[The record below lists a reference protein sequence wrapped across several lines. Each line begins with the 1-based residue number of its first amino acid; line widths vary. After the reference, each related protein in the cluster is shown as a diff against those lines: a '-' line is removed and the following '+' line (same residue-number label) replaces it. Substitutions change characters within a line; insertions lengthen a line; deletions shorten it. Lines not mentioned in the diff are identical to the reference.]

1 MNAKRVLWLLNH
13 NTLREAE
20 VPMLRAFGLEV
31 FIPKSFPRTEENM
44 SAGVTYAYDASL
56 TIPADLLHR
65 MNAFDF
71 YRTYTWPADLA
82 ADLNAHFDVAI
93 CACFPALL
101 DAACAAFAG
110 PIFIRAFGREGL
122 WTYRHLLAD
131 CQPHVKD
138 RLWRKDNIWF
148 TAAYPNVS
156 AIEPDWLQRCA
167 VVLPIGLGAAHF
179 AAEDQWHYTR
189 PEILFVCQR
198 IKTAAYYREIYRE
211 FKWYFGDLPH
221 VIVGG
226 QAAPVLDDPTVLN
239 MVAETEYREL
249 MRSCAC
255 LLYNPRSPRHV
266 HYHPL
271 EAFVVGLPVVFM
283 AGGQLEAVAGP
294 GPGCC
299 ATLRE
304 ARLKV
309 QRLLAGDA
317 ELAAEICAAQRTVRA
332 KFHPAHVTE
341 VWRERF
347 LPLISII
354 TAAMRL
360 NFQERGL

>member
-1 MNAKRVLWLLNH
+1 
-13 NTLREAE
+13 
-20 VPMLRAFGLEV
+20 MLRAFGLEV
-31 FIPKSFPRTEENM
+31 FTPKNFPDTEENM

-56 TIPADLLHR
+56 TIPADLLHH

-82 ADLNAHFDVAI
+82 ADLNAYFDVAI
-93 CACFPALL
+93 CACFPPLL
-101 DAACAAFAG
+101 DAACAAFSG
-110 PIFIRAFGREGL
+110 PVFVRAFGREGL
-122 WTYRHLLAD
+122 WTYQQLLAT
-131 CQPHVKD
+131 CQPHVED
-138 RLWRKDNIWF
+138 RLRRQANIWF
-148 TAAYPNVS
+148 AVAYPNIPPV
-156 AIEPDWLQRCA
+156 EPDWLQRCA

-179 AAEDQWHYTR
+179 AAQDQWRYTR

-226 QAAPVLDDPTVLN
+226 QVEPVTDDPAVRG
-239 MVAETEYREL
+239 MVSEDTYREL
-249 MRSCAC
+249 MHSCAC

-271 EAFVVGLPVVFM
+271 EAFVVSLPVVFM
-283 AGGQLEAVAGP
+283 AGGQLEAIAGP

-317 ELAAEICAAQRTVRA
+317 VLAAEIRATQSAVRNL
-332 KFHPAHVTE
+332 FHPAHVTE

-347 LPLISII
+347 LPLI
-354 TAAMRL
+354 
-360 NFQERGL
+360 